1 MNIQSTQ
8 IGGKGTMRRKKKE
21 PDIIFK
27 KESQKKILIT
37 KIKLLESIII

>member
-8 IGGKGTMRRKKKE
+8 IGGKGTMRRKKE